1 MTLRILDAGDTAL
14 TIEFGDGVDRRL
26 LAAVA
31 ALDAALAQAVE
42 AGRLP
47 GIVETVPTFRSLT
60 VIYDPLRDDAGRDRT
75 GDPRPHRRLVP
86 RRARLPGASGG
97 CRCAMAT
104 RVPIAGLIS
113 RSLRQPVV

>member
-31 ALDAALAQAVE
+31 ALDAVLAQAVE
-42 AGRLP
+42 DGRLP

-60 VIYDPLRDDAGRDRT
+60 VIYDPLRTTRAAIEPVIR
-75 GDPRPHRRLVP
+75 RPHRRLVRGALACP
-86 RRARLPGASGG
+86 APVAAAGVLWRPECRLRA
-97 CRCAMAT
+97 
-104 RVPIAGLIS
+104 
-113 RSLRQPVV
+113 